1 MIKLQAEID
10 SLKSS
15 QDTTAAEQHEKQ
27 QAEKEEAA
35 RKIEELETQL
45 ESQKQE
51 HEALIAAQ
59 LEQHNT

>member
-10 SLKSS
+10 SLKLS

-27 QAEKEEAA
+27 QAEKEEVA

-45 ESQKQE
+45 ESQKSE
-51 HEALIAAQ
+51 HEA
-59 LEQHNT
+59 